1 MAPDHLGPGIK
12 HLVMWILEMLQTYE
26 FLVQHPVLNR
36 VINKAIISQKRR
48 LKNLLHYTFQSLQNH
63 ILKKNPFCCK
73 MTDQSHLIYKQWPLR
88 KYERLGVEARQQTC
102 QQKADTS
109 CILSLQ
115 LPGPAL
121 RVSLQFVKLS
131 SRDPFICRWEWCVFH
146 SRPLCGAYI
155 YLYFWSAQEKPRK
168 LFPYNFQLWE
178 FFFFLKNFKCQVL
191 VKKSLPW

>member
-1 MAPDHLGPGIK
+1 MSSWCNTPFSIESSIK
-12 HLVMWILEMLQTYE
+12 
-26 FLVQHPVLNR
+26 
-36 VINKAIISQKRR
+36 
-48 LKNLLHYTFQSLQNH
+48 QSLLRSEDWKICCITLSNLFK
-63 ILKKNPFCCK
+63 ITFKKNPFCCK

-121 RVSLQFVKLS
+121 QCVSLQFVKLS

-155 YLYFWSAQEKPRK
+155 HLYFWSAQEKPRK
-168 LFPYNFQLWE
+168 LFPYNF
-178 FFFFLKNFKCQVL
+178 
-191 VKKSLPW
+191 